1 MGMTE
6 GPMLR
11 FLHPHA
17 LPAALARVDLQAV
30 TRDLVCLFR
39 QHGATTQS
47 HPVQSLLH
55 LGSFGRA
62 VAIQVLEAP
71 RLARIVIA
79 HLRVPH
85 VLAGVVVVA
94 HPTVGLEAPI
104 LVADVMVSARGR
116 TRAYLDTVGPA
127 TREEEATA
135 GFRARL
141 GGALNTTGLLR
152 LGTPAWAAPLS
163 GGTGARLRAGIGRGG
178 IVSEA
183 LIRYCGG
190 YLCALDGAEPAKH
203 VAQNLARARA
213 ARETFRQFGHA
224 QPLMASRFSPEVAEH
239 FFSLL
244 WNENGRPEDVP
255 NHDGARQNEKPAD
268 APAKFGATTGVT

>member
-1 MGMTE
+1 MGMTDVQ
-6 GPMLR
+6 MLR

-17 LPAALARVDLQAV
+17 LPSALARVDFQAA

-39 QHGATTQS
+39 QHEGVTQS
-47 HPVQSLLH
+47 HPVRSLLH
-55 LGSFGRA
+55 FGAFGRSL
-62 VAIQVLEAP
+62 AIQVLTAP
-71 RLARIVIA
+71 RLSRVVVA

-85 VLAGVVVVA
+85 ILAGVVVVA
-94 HPTVGLEAPI
+94 HPLPEIEAPI

-127 TREEEATA
+127 TREEQATA

-152 LGTPAWAAPLS
+152 LGTPDWAAPLS

-190 YLCALDGAEPAKH
+190 YLCALDIAEPARH
-203 VAQNLARARA
+203 VAQNVSRARA
-213 ARETFRQFGHA
+213 ARETFRQFGQA
-224 QPLMASRFSPEVAEH
+224 ESLMANRFSPEVASQ

-244 WNENGRPEDVP
+244 WNEEATP
-255 NHDGARQNEKPAD
+255 NLGVDRQNENPAA
-268 APAKFGATTGVT
+268 APAKLGATTGVT

>member
-1 MGMTE
+1 MRLPGYDCSL
-6 GPMLR
+6 MLE

-39 QHGATTQS
+39 QHEAVTQPHS
-47 HPVQSLLH
+47 VRSLLH
-55 LGSFGRA
+55 FASFGRSL
-62 VAIQVLEAP
+62 AISVLQSP
-71 RLARIVIA
+71 RLSRVVIA

-94 HPTVGLEAPI
+94 HPPPELEAPI
-104 LVADVMVSARGR
+104 LVGDVMVSARGR

-152 LGTPAWAAPLS
+152 LGSPAWAAPLS
-163 GGTGARLRAGIGRGG
+163 AGTGARLRAGIGRGG

-190 YLCALDGAEPAKH
+190 YLCALDQAEPARH
-203 VAQNLARARA
+203 VAQNLARARS
-213 ARETFRQFGHA
+213 ARETFRQFGQA
-224 QPLMASRFSPEVAEH
+224 ESLMANRFSPEVASQ

-244 WNENGRPEDVP
+244 WNERSE
-255 NHDGARQNEKPAD
+255 ATLQNEKPAA
-268 APAKFGATTGVT
+268 APAKLGATTGVT